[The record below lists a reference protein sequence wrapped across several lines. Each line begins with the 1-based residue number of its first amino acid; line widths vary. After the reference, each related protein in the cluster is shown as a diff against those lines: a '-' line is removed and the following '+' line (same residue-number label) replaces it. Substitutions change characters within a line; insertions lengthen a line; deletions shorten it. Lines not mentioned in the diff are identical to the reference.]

1 MTLLRHGKAQAL
13 TMYLGESDQWQGKPL
28 YVAIISFLREHGC
41 AGATATRAIAGYGAG
56 ARLHEESGW
65 HWSSDAPVVIQVIDQ
80 PERLRRLLPQLQ
92 GMLGGGLMTLHEVE
106 VLKYT
111 HARTHA
117 LPTGLPVRQVMET
130 VITTVRP
137 ETTVAEVMDL
147 LLDAPFRA
155 LPVVDEQRR
164 LQGIIGTADLI
175 AAGVFPLRRGLMRAA
190 IALDAQTAEA
200 VEKPL
205 AEARTSAT
213 TAQQVMH
220 RQVRAIG
227 PETSIR
233 DAAHLMVETGLRR
246 LPVVTPDNVLLGIV
260 TRADLL
266 QVVVTSP
273 LALSVQGESAPTRS
287 PSRPLSSLPLQQRT
301 VADYLQVEVTTVQEN
316 APLAEVIDALL
327 LSPLKRVIVLDQ
339 SEHVCGIISDVD
351 VLAQMEE
358 EHRPSL
364 LHRLTRRTR
373 GGPGRSPSG
382 ALHPAGGKA
391 QKAAE
396 VMNPEVIT
404 VSEDTSVQD
413 AIERMMTNGRK
424 ILPVVDAQG
433 RLRGSIGRSDLLR
446 VLLES

>member
-41 AGATATRAIAGYGAG
+41 AGATATRAITGYGAG
-56 ARLHEESGW
+56 TRLHEEGGW
-65 HWSSDAPVVIQVIDQ
+65 HWSSDVPVVIQVIDQ

-92 GMLGGGLMTLHEVE
+92 EMLGGGLMTLHEVE

-111 HARTHA
+111 HARTRG

-130 VITTVRP
+130 TIETVRL
-137 ETTVAEVMDL
+137 ETPIAEVIDL
-147 LLDAPFRA
+147 LLEAPFRA
-155 LPVVDEQRR
+155 LPVVDEQRH

-190 IALDAQTAEA
+190 IALDMQTAEA
-200 VEKPL
+200 IETPL

-213 TAQQVMH
+213 TAQEVMH

-227 PETSIR
+227 PETPIR

-246 LPVVTPDNVLLGIV
+246 LPVVAPDNTLLGIV

-273 LALSVQGESAPTRS
+273 LASSAQGESTPMRM
-287 PSRPLSSLPLQQRT
+287 PSRPLSSLPLQRQT
-301 VADYLQVEVTTVQEN
+301 VADYLQAEVTTVQEDT
-316 APLAEVIDALL
+316 PLAEVIDALL
-327 LSPLKRVIVLDQ
+327 LSPLKRVIVIDP
-339 SEHVCGIISDVD
+339 SGRVCGIISDVD
-351 VLAQMEE
+351 VLAQMEAE
-358 EHRPSL
+358 QRPGL
-364 LHRLTRRTR
+364 LHWLTRRTR
-373 GGPGRSPSG
+373 GGPEHAPSG
-382 ALHPAGGKA
+382 ALRPAGGKA
-391 QKAAE
+391 QKAAD
-396 VMNPEVIT
+396 VMNREVIT

-413 AIERMMTNGRK
+413 AIERMMTSGRK
-424 ILPVVDAQG
+424 ILPVLDAHG
-433 RLRGSIGRSDLLR
+433 RLKGIVGRSDLLR
-446 VLLES
+446 VLLEH